1 MEKILTIVVPTY
13 NAEKYLRQNL
23 ESFCIK
29 EILEE
34 IEILV
39 INDGSTD
46 NSLKIAE
53 EYASKYPDSYRVII
67 KENGGHGSGIN
78 CGIKNAHGVYFKVVD
93 ADDWVDENAF
103 CCLVEMLK
111 RKSADIVYSGFLWA
125 YDEGQDDT
133 NLFRTKAERK
143 IPFKKVLYGKIYE
156 FDTIARCLYIKMH
169 NMTIRTDILR
179 KNGIQID
186 EKCFYVDM
194 EYVIYPIP
202 YVNTICFIKES
213 VYMYRIGS
221 QSQSVEISKMQKN
234 ESNYNKVIDS
244 LLNFYNFLGKEI
256 PCTISKKD
264 YIARLIARVI
274 AGKMKIMLSFPGC
287 KEKKQELEK
296 FDKRIK
302 REYPE
307 IYDSN
312 INAAVSVLRKSQYV
326 MYYLVSI
333 LVRVKY

>member
-13 NAEKYLRQNL
+13 NAEKYLRRNL
-23 ESFCIK
+23 ESFCIN
-29 EILEE
+29 EILED

-46 NSLKIAE
+46 SSLKIAE

-93 ADDWVDENAF
+93 ADDWVDEKAF
-103 CCLVEMLK
+103 CCLVETLK
-111 RKSADIVYSGFLWA
+111 RNSADIVYSGFLWA
-125 YDEGQDDT
+125 YDEGQEDT
-133 NLFRTKAERK
+133 TQFRTKVERK
-143 IPFKKVLYGKIYE
+143 IPFTKVLYDKIYE
-156 FDTIARCLYIKMH
+156 FDEIASWLYIKMH
-169 NMTIRTDILR
+169 NMTIRTEILR

-186 EKCFYVDM
+186 EKCYYVDM

-221 QSQSVEISKMQKN
+221 QSQSVGITKMQQN
-234 ESNYNKVIDS
+234 ERDYNRVIDS
-244 LLNFYNFLGKEI
+244 LLNFYNHLGKEI

-302 REYPE
+302 KEYPE

-312 INAAVSVLRKSQYV
+312 INGAVYALRKSSYAV
-326 MYYLVSI
+326 YYLISI
-333 LVRVKY
+333 LVRAKY